1 MNVWPRIKNLTV
13 LLLVSL
19 ALNALACLFMPVP
32 FIVTHFDV
40 TSLLDHRMLPYL
52 MRDIL
57 LGTLASSQ
65 IPALLMM
72 FNYRLTAYG
81 ALVISF
87 LFHFQLPQPTAIA
100 QLLTL
105 FWILGVA
112 IWLVWNKL
120 RDIYRYY
127 RVK

>member
-1 MNVWPRIKNLTV
+1 MNARPRIKKLTV

-19 ALNALACLFMPVP
+19 ALNALACIFMPVP
-32 FIVTHFDV
+32 LIVTHVDV
-40 TSLLDHRMLPYL
+40 SALLDHRMLPYL

-57 LGTLASSQ
+57 LATLASSL
-65 IPALLMM
+65 IPALLMV

-87 LFHFQLPQPTAIA
+87 LFCFHLPQTTALGR
-100 QLLTL
+100 LLML
-105 FWILGVA
+105 FWILGVI
-112 IWLVWNKL
+112 IWLVWIKL
-120 RDIYRYY
+120 RDLYRYY

>member
-1 MNVWPRIKNLTV
+1 MNARPRIKKLTV

-19 ALNALACLFMPVP
+19 ALNALACIFMPVP
-32 FIVTHFDV
+32 LIVTHVDV
-40 TSLLDHRMLPYL
+40 SALLDHRMLPYL

-57 LGTLASSQ
+57 LATLASSL
-65 IPALLMM
+65 IPALLMV

-87 LFHFQLPQPTAIA
+87 LFCFHLPQTTVLGR
-100 QLLTL
+100 LLML
-105 FWILGVA
+105 FWILGVI
-112 IWLVWNKL
+112 IWLVWIKL
-120 RDIYRYY
+120 RDLYRYY